1 MSFKDK
7 SSWIVLVGML
17 ALFGWY
23 GWNYHVT
30 GGFDAATGGVI
41 LGGTIAFIIVVVVG
55 HTVIAI
61 LQAIATGQDDID
73 DSSDERDRSIELRG
87 ERAGGLIL
95 GIAVLATLA
104 TLAFC
109 LIAEQY
115 VIASMLF
122 MAMVI
127 SEIVKNAWQVM
138 LYRLS
143 A

>member
-1 MSFKDK
+1 MSFKEK

-23 GWNYHVT
+23 GWNYYVT

-41 LGGTIAFIIVVVVG
+41 LVGTIAFIILVVIG
-55 HTVIAI
+55 HIVIAV
-61 LQAIATGQDDID
+61 LQAIATGKDDID

-95 GIAVLATLA
+95 GLAVLATLG
-104 TLAFC
+104 FC
-109 LIAEQY
+109 LISQQY
-115 VIASMLF
+115 RIASMLF
-122 MAMVI
+122 MAMVL
-127 SEIVKNAWQVM
+127 SEIVKNAWQVV